1 MARMGPSTS
10 LIYIT
15 QADRPPSACIR
26 LQAKARIQT
35 DLHDGN
41 KVNIQKQNQR
51 YTHTIHYY
59 ERARC
64 VHGAEAGTKEIR
76 NVWEHKC
83 KERLCRRVCS
93 SDAGNWLPN
102 GYVFWQ
108 FYGTQVQVFG
118 NKSHTIEVDF

>member
-1 MARMGPSTS
+1 MKQCAQKRDELLCGGIRNECNFYFPGSCRWVKPSAGLHQTRIIRSGQLWIWHESLSVARMGPSTS

-51 YTHTIHYY
+51 YIHTIHYY

-64 VHGAEAGTKEIR
+64 VHG
-76 NVWEHKC
+76 
-83 KERLCRRVCS
+83 
-93 SDAGNWLPN
+93 
-102 GYVFWQ
+102 
-108 FYGTQVQVFG
+108 
-118 NKSHTIEVDF
+118 